1 MTLKDQSTGHVP
13 RLPHS
18 FEDLLSIY
26 YTLIYISKKNRK
38 VRGKKTIKEKPT
50 KEMFTELDECE
61 CESDSDLHPTVIE
74 YFSGTT
80 M

>member
-1 MTLKDQSTGHVP
+1 MYPAYLTAL
-13 RLPHS
+13 L
-18 FEDLLSIY
+18 EDLLSIY
-26 YTLIYISKKNRK
+26 YTLIYISKKKEKRE
-38 VRGKKTIKEKPT
+38 KKTIKEKPT

-61 CESDSDLHPTVIE
+61 CESDSELHPTVIE